1 MEQQDLT
8 AVAPYN
14 RFLLLVDGLGRALI
28 LLGAMVLPF
37 AGCRHPDHHKSLMP
51 SASPYAKWSRGP
63 STHPGYFPIAV
74 WMQEPA
80 LAARY
85 KQAGFNTYVALPYPG
100 PTEEHLA
107 ALKREGMKLIC
118 NQNEVGLKHL
128 DDPTIIGWMQGD
140 EPDIERPQGEGKAAL
155 PPITPEQII
164 AEYGKMRSADSSRP
178 IFLNVAG
185 DPDIIE
191 RGVRRGHAEDYPK
204 YAKGSDIFS
213 FDVYPVSNVRPE
225 AVGKLWYVARGIER
239 LIRWSDGRKVI
250 WNCLECTGIN
260 NINRKPKPH
269 EVRCETWMSII
280 HGSRGLVWFVH
291 EFKPVLH
298 EAGLF
303 EDPEMLAT
311 VAGLNLQIQSLASV
325 INSPALTNAATV
337 QTENAAI
344 PVALMVR
351 QHGGATYL
359 FAVNM
364 RGEPTKASFQIAGTV
379 AKAAAEVIGENRTI
393 PVHRGLF
400 ADQFNPWDVH
410 LYRVPGTA
418 K

>member
-1 MEQQDLT
+1 MIMKVLSTVSKPADFLGLFLAA
-8 AVAPYN
+8 AV
-14 RFLLLVDGLGRALI
+14 
-28 LLGAMVLPF
+28 VLPF
-37 AGCRHPDHHKSLMP
+37 AGCSHPDHQGLPISP
-51 SASPYAKWSRGP
+51 VSPYAKWSRGP
-63 STHPGYFPIAV
+63 STDPGYFPIAV

-80 LAARY
+80 RAARY
-85 KQAGFNTYVALPYPG
+85 KDAGFNTYVALPHPG

-107 ALKREGMKLIC
+107 VLKREGMKLIC
-118 NQNEVGLKHL
+118 NQNEVGLKYL

-140 EPDIERPQGEGKAAL
+140 EPDIERPQGEGKGAL

-164 AEYGKMRSADSSRP
+164 ADYGKMRAADPSRP
-178 IFLNVAG
+178 IFLNLAG

-191 RGVRRGHAEDYPK
+191 RGVRRGHAEDYPE
-204 YAKGSDIFS
+204 YAKGCDIFS
-213 FDVYPVSNVRPE
+213 FDVYPVANVRPE

-239 LIRWSDGRKVI
+239 LIQWSDGRKVI

-260 NINRKPKPH
+260 NVTRKPTPH

-291 EFKPVLH
+291 EFRPVLH

-311 VAGLNLQIQSLASV
+311 VAALNRQIQSLASV
-325 INSPALTNAATV
+325 INSPPLSNAATV
-337 QTENAAI
+337 KSDSAAV
-344 PVALMVR
+344 PVALTVR

-359 FAVNM
+359 FAVSM
-364 RGEPTKASFQIAGTV
+364 RGEQTKASFQVAGRL
-379 AKAAAEVIGENRTI
+379 ADAAAEVIGEHRSI
-393 PVHRGLF
+393 PVRRGVF

-410 LYRVPGTA
+410 LYRIPGMER
-418 K
+418 